1 MTYPNS
7 ITLKFSMLLIVI
19 IASEAREIIGSIFP
33 TKTHVTIRN
42 DIDPHPTP
50 TDLIAHCKSKDDD
63 LGFHTLT
70 FGGTYTF
77 SFRPIVFP
85 IFKFTLFFCGFTWPR
100 NPHRHY
106 LDIYDQALDK
116 CKFCNWKINKTGG
129 SKIDK
134 DGHEYF
140 YEWKSID
147 LIIDANSTYK
157 I

>member
-1 MTYPNS
+1 MAHLNS
-7 ITLKFSMLLIVI
+7 ITLKFSILLFVI
-19 IASEAREIIGSIFP
+19 FAFENREINAISYRKV
-33 TKTHVTIRN
+33 TVTIIN
-42 DIDPHPTP
+42 GAAPDPSP
-50 TDLIAHCKSKDDD
+50 TDITVHCKSKDDD

-70 FGGTYTF
+70 FGEVYTF

-85 IFKFTLFFCGFTWPR
+85 IFKFTLFFCGFTWPG

-129 SKIDK
+129 TKIDK

-147 LIIDANSTYK
+147 LIIDVNSTSK

>member
-1 MTYPNS
+1 
-7 ITLKFSMLLIVI
+7 MLLIVI
-19 IASEAREIIGSIFP
+19 LAFETSKTIGSIFP

-42 DIDPHPTP
+42 NIDPHPTP
-50 TDLIAHCKSKDDD
+50 IDLTVHCKSKDDD

-70 FGGTYTF
+70 FGGIYTF

-85 IFKFTLFFCGFTWPR
+85 IFKFTLFFCGFTWPE

-129 SKIDK
+129 TKIDK

-147 LIIDANSTYK
+147 LIIDANSTSK

>member
-1 MTYPNS
+1 
-7 ITLKFSMLLIVI
+7 MLLIVI
-19 IASEAREIIGSIFP
+19 LAFETSKTIGSIFP
-33 TKTHVTIRN
+33 TKTHVTVRN
-42 DIDPHPTP
+42 NIDPHPTP
-50 TDLIAHCKSKDDD
+50 IDLTVHCKSKDDD

-70 FGGTYTF
+70 FGGIYTF

-85 IFKFTLFFCGFTWPR
+85 IFKFTLFFCGFTWPE

-129 SKIDK
+129 TKIDK

-147 LIIDANSTYK
+147 LIIDANSTSK